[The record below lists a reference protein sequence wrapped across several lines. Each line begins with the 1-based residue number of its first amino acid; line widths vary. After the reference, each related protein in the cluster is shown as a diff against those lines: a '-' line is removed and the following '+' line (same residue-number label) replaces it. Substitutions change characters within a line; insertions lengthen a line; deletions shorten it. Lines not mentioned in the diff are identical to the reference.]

1 MGYNYKKKNPVRIG
15 RVNLSNPAELKRVTK
30 LSVNLQLQTEALI
43 KKTCVHGEMPGNM
56 PRTWNIPTGYRYTMC
71 TVMWMWICILQ
82 VVWDNVAG
90 MC

>member
-43 KKTCVHGEMPGNM
+43 KKRPAYMAKCLAICQERGISQPGTAIRCV
-56 PRTWNIPTGYRYTMC
+56 R
-71 TVMWMWICILQ
+71 
-82 VVWDNVAG
+82 
-90 MC
+90 